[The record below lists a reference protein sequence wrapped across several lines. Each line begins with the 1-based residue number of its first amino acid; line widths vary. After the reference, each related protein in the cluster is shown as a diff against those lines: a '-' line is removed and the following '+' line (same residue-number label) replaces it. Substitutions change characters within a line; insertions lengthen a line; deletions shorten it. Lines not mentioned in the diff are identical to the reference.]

1 MKRSFPTIGEY
12 NQTIQN
18 KNGWTFQS
26 LNDLNFIPSKTF
38 PIKIFSFGSGS
49 YAVVFKASQNSRNYA
64 IRCFLSTEQE
74 NINRYQSICNYL
86 NTIKANWKV
95 DCDFLDNEITVN
107 GKLYPVLKMEW
118 IEGVLINQFVT
129 ENLNNNSILSELQK
143 QLVEISNSL
152 ETHKIGHGDL
162 QCGNII
168 VQKSGSNFQIKLIDY
183 DGMYIPQFGTS
194 KSLEKGRSEFQHPKR
209 TLSDFSPTMDRFS
222 FWVMLTALEALKY
235 DKSLWKEV
243 MQGGF
248 NTLDNFLFT
257 IQDFTN
263 PYQSNLF
270 NRLKQINSDSVNFY
284 AERLK
289 PFCLIDINSIE
300 KPTLFG
306 ENNIDITD
314 DFINPTQPI
323 IEEESEQPEQG
334 KILIKSNPSG
344 ANVLTSTFQKLGIT
358 PLELDQSMYLG
369 KTLIVT
375 NGNSPQRITITEN
388 ENTIE
393 IAL

>member
-1 MKRSFPTIGEY
+1 MNRNFPTIGEY

-18 KNGWTFQS
+18 KNDWTFQS
-26 LNDLNFIPSKTF
+26 LNDLNFIPSKIF

-49 YAVVFKASQNSRNYA
+49 YAVVFKATQNSRNYA

-86 NTIKANWKV
+86 NTIKENWKV
-95 DCDFLDNEITVN
+95 DCDFFDNEITVN
-107 GKLYPVLKMEW
+107 GVLYPVLTMEW

-129 ENLNNNSILSELQK
+129 ENLHNNSVLSELQK

-152 ETHKIGHGDL
+152 ESHKIGHGDL

-168 VQKSGSNFQIKLIDY
+168 VQKSGANFQIKLIDY

-209 TLSDFSPTMDRFS
+209 TQSDFSPTMDRFS
-222 FWVMLTALEALKY
+222 FWVILTALEALKY
-235 DKSLWKEV
+235 DKNLWREV

-289 PFCLIDINSIE
+289 QFCLNNINSVE
-300 KPTLFG
+300 TPKLFDKN
-306 ENNIDITD
+306 EINITD
-314 DFINPTQPI
+314 NFDNFTEPI
-323 IEEESEQPEQG
+323 IEENLEEPEQG

-344 ANVLTSTFQKLGIT
+344 ANVLTSTFQNLGTT
-358 PLELDQSMYLG
+358 PLQLDQSVYLG

-375 NGNSPQRITITEN
+375 NGNEPKRVAIIN
-388 ENTIE
+388 NLIE
-393 IAL
+393 VMF

>member
-1 MKRSFPTIGEY
+1 MNRNFPTIGEY

-18 KNGWTFQS
+18 KNDWTFQS
-26 LNDLNFIPSKTF
+26 LSDLNFIPSKTF

-49 YAVVFKASQNSRNYA
+49 YAVVFKATQNGRNYA

-95 DCDFLDNEITVN
+95 DCDFLDNEIQVK
-107 GKLYPVLKMEW
+107 GKLYPVLTMEW

-129 ENLNNNSILSELQK
+129 ENLHNNSVLSELQK

-209 TLSDFSPTMDRFS
+209 TQSDFSPTMDRFS

-270 NRLKQINSDSVNFY
+270 NRLKQLNVDSVSFY
-284 AERLK
+284 TEKLK
-289 PFCLIDINSIE
+289 HFCLIDINSVE
-300 KPTLFG
+300 KPTLFNG
-306 ENNIDITD
+306 IENVAIIKKTEKA
-314 DFINPTQPI
+314 IEI
-323 IEEESEQPEQG
+323 IEEEIMPKNG

-344 ANVLTSTFQKLGIT
+344 ANVLSSTFQKLGIT